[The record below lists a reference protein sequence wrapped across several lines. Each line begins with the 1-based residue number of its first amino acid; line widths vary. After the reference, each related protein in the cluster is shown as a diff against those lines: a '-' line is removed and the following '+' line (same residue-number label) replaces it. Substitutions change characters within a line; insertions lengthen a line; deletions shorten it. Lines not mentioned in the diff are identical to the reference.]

1 MDDTEMIAGLAP
13 VHPGELL
20 NEIVLPAL
28 VGGKERLAHVLKLSL
43 ERVDEVLSGRQD
55 LTPAM
60 ASALGEALGNGPD
73 FWLRLQAQYDRMA

>member
-1 MDDTEMIAGLAP
+1 MAEDAMIAGLPP

-20 NEIVLPAL
+20 SEIVLPAWT
-28 VGGKERLAHVLKLSL
+28 GGKEGLAQALKLSPVQ
-43 ERVDEVLSGRQD
+43 VDEVLSGRQD

-73 FWLRLQAQYDRMA
+73 FWMRLQAQYDRMA